1 MLTRRALLTASLA
14 LAATNAVR
22 AQTPPA
28 ALTTLRLSSSPVDDV
43 MPVLFAQQ
51 NGAFRKAGL
60 DVQLTRASS
69 GSAIAAAVLGGAV
82 DIGKSGVASILS
94 AHAKGVPLV
103 FIAPASVYDTNS
115 PDGALVVAA
124 ASPFRTAKDMNGKIV
139 AVPALNDLNTV
150 ATRAWIDRN
159 GGDAS
164 TVKFVE
170 IPAAA
175 QAAALEG
182 GRIDAAALVN
192 PYLAGQL
199 NGGKGRILGKFY
211 DAIAESFML
220 SGWFTTR
227 EFIEKNRDAVVKFV
241 RIVGTTGTYTNAHKS
256 ETVPLLATWSSLAP
270 DEAARLPRMTNG
282 IRLSAQLIQPMIEA
296 SVKAKLIPA
305 TFDAHEIMFDAGA

>member
-1 MLTRRALLTASLA
+1 MLTRRVLLTAA
-14 LAATNAVR
+14 MAAAATRAAC
-22 AQTPPA
+22 AQTPP
-28 ALTTLRLSSSPVDDV
+28 LTTLRLSSSPVDDV
-43 MPVLFAQQ
+43 MPVLYAQQ

-94 AHAKGVPLV
+94 AHVKGVPLV

-115 PDGALVVAA
+115 PDGALLVST
-124 ASPFRTAKDMNGKIV
+124 ASPFRAAKDMNGKIV

-159 GGDAS
+159 GGDSAS
-164 TVKFVE
+164 IKFVE

-175 QAAALEG
+175 QAAALES

-199 NGGKGRILGKFY
+199 AGGKARMLGKFY

-227 EFIEKNRDAVVKFV
+227 DFIDKNRDAVVKFV
-241 RIVGTTGTYTNAHKS
+241 RTVAITGTYTNAHRS
-256 ETVPLLATWSSLAP
+256 ETAPLLATWSSIAP

-282 IRLSAQLIQPMIEA
+282 IRLSASMIQPLIEA
-296 SVKAKLIPA
+296 SVKAKIIPA
-305 TFDAHEIMFDAGA
+305 SFDAREIIFDAGA

>member
-1 MLTRRALLTASLA
+1 MLTRRVLLTAA
-14 LAATNAVR
+14 MAAAATCAAG
-22 AQTPPA
+22 AQTPP
-28 ALTTLRLSSSPVDDV
+28 LTTLRLSSSPVDDV
-43 MPVLFAQQ
+43 MPVLYAQQ

-94 AHAKGVPLV
+94 AHVKGVPLV

-115 PDGALVVAA
+115 PDGALLVST
-124 ASPFRTAKDMNGKIV
+124 ASPFRAAKDMNGKIV

-159 GGDAS
+159 GGDSAS
-164 TVKFVE
+164 IKFVE

-175 QAAALEG
+175 QAAALES

-199 NGGKGRILGKFY
+199 AGGKARMLGKFY

-227 EFIEKNRDAVVKFV
+227 DFIDKNRDAVVKFV
-241 RIVGTTGTYTNAHKS
+241 RIVAITGTYTNAHKS
-256 ETVPLLATWSSLAP
+256 ETAPLLAAWSSIAP
-270 DEAARLPRMTNG
+270 EDAARLPRMTNG
-282 IRLSAQLIQPMIEA
+282 IRLSASMIQPLIEA
-296 SVKAKLIPA
+296 SVKAKVIPA
-305 TFDAHEIMFDAGA
+305 SFDARDIIFDIGT

>member
-1 MLTRRALLTASLA
+1 MLTRRVLLTAA
-14 LAATNAVR
+14 MAAAATRAAG
-22 AQTPPA
+22 AQTPP
-28 ALTTLRLSSSPVDDV
+28 LTTLRLSSSPVDDV
-43 MPVLFAQQ
+43 MPVLYAQQ

-115 PDGALVVAA
+115 PDGALLVSA
-124 ASPFRTAKDMNGKIV
+124 ASPVRAAKDMNGKIV

-159 GGDAS
+159 GGDSAS
-164 TVKFVE
+164 IKFVE

-175 QAAALEG
+175 QGAALES
-182 GRIDAAALVN
+182 GRIDGAALVN

-199 NGGKGRILGKFY
+199 AGGKARMLGKFY

-227 EFIEKNRDAVVKFV
+227 DFIDKNRDAVVKFV
-241 RIVGTTGTYTNAHKS
+241 RTVATTGTYTNAHKS
-256 ETVPLLATWSSLAP
+256 ETAPLLATWASIAP
-270 DEAARLPRMTNG
+270 EEAARLPRMTNG
-282 IRLSAQLIQPMIEA
+282 IRLSASMIQPLIEA
-296 SVKAKLIPA
+296 SVKAKVIPA
-305 TFDAHEIMFDAGA
+305 SFDAREIIFETGS